1 MEIQSID
8 NASALWSAQNARSML
23 IVEDEPLIAMLIE
36 DFATEQGWSIA
47 GVARTECAA
56 FELLDSI
63 TPTIAVL
70 DINLGSTDS
79 FGIAQ
84 LCQERGI
91 PVLFTTGH
99 TLVAI
104 PEGCGSCPVLN
115 KPFSP
120 DDFQAAVE
128 RCLDGAATLSD

>member
-1 MEIQSID
+1 MELQSTE
-8 NASALWSAQNARSML
+8 NPSALWTAQNARSML

-36 DFATEQGWSIA
+36 DIATELGWSVA
-47 GVARTECAA
+47 GVARTERAA

-79 FGIAQ
+79 FGVAQ
-84 LCQERGI
+84 TCQERGI
-91 PVLFTTGH
+91 PVLFTTGY
-99 TLVAI
+99 TLVPI
-104 PEGCGSCPVLN
+104 PEGCGSCPVLT

-120 DDFQAAVE
+120 DDFPVAVE
-128 RCLDGAATLSD
+128 RCLDGATTSSA

>member
-1 MEIQSID
+1 MEIQSIE
-8 NASALWSAQNARSML
+8 NASVLWPAQNSRSML
-23 IVEDEPLIAMLIE
+23 IVEDETLISMLIE
-36 DFATEQGWSIA
+36 DFATELGWSVA
-47 GVARTECAA
+47 GVAHNERAA
-56 FELLDSI
+56 FKLLDSI

-79 FGIAQ
+79 FGVAQ

-91 PVLFTTGH
+91 PVLFTTGY
-99 TLVAI
+99 TLVSI
-104 PEGCGSCPVLN
+104 PEGCGTCPVLT

-128 RCLDGAATLSD
+128 RCLDGAASSTA